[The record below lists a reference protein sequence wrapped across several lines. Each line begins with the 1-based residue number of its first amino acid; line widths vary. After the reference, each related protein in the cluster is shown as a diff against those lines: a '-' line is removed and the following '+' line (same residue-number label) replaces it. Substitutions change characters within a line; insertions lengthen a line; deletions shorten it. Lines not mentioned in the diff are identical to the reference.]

1 MYDKYQLKINTEEHG
16 AVNCI
21 YKGEWSVVL
30 DDDRVVLRR
39 ASAANVAGYL
49 AAILG
54 ESEPDMIG
62 GLERVLHSI
71 EAMVPAEVP
80 F

>member
-1 MYDKYQLKINTEEHG
+1 MVNGCNLKINTEEHG

-30 DDDRVVLRR
+30 EDDRVVLRR

-62 GLERVLHSI
+62 GLECVLHSI
-71 EAMVPAEVP
+71 EAMLPDMMP